1 MIAPIHPWS
10 NGLEGR
16 VREMFGPGGLL
27 SKAKNFEHRHAQQD
41 MAAAVARS
49 LEHGRHLVVEAGTG
63 IGKSLAYLLPSVH
76 FAVEQGRKALVSTYT
91 INLQEQLF
99 HKDLPLVD
107 KVVPFEF
114 QSTLLKGRHN
124 YICPHRLKRAR
135 QQAAD
140 LFVTSEQAELQRLW
154 EWWQATEDGTLSDFD
169 HAPDPKVWALV
180 CSEAHVCT
188 PRTCGNDPKCFY
200 QQARKRLVDAHVV
213 VMNHTLFFTCLGGI
227 DEDLLAGEGY
237 LFPNDFVVFDEAH
250 NLEAAAARHIGLCV
264 GSSALRYQLHRL
276 YHPTTRKGLF
286 VLAKNL
292 QGQKLVV
299 DLLDRV
305 DSFFGKLELAC
316 RFEQGNEWRV
326 RQPDLVDDSL
336 SLPAMQLRQAL
347 LEAAAGAED
356 ETQQVELRDMA
367 RRFAEFKDDLSTFL
381 SQAHENYVYWVERSG
396 KGHGSGLQMHG
407 APVDLAGVLEPML
420 FKPGSSA
427 LMTSAT
433 LSVGQGLDYFQKRV
447 GAFEADTLQLDSP
460 FDYAKQMEVFIPKHM
475 PEPSMGKE
483 YEAALQRWIRYFLE
497 QTEGRAFVLFTSYG
511 AMQRV
516 AQAMTSWLAEKNWP
530 LLLQGGGMS
539 RKRMLDDF
547 KSRGNAVLFGTD
559 SFWQGVD
566 VPGEALVNVI
576 VTRLPFAVP
585 DHPLI
590 EARLELIEERG
601 GDPFREYSLPEAI
614 LKFRQGVGRLIR
626 TATDHGQVAILDG
639 RILSKS
645 YGKAFLAKLPE
656 CPVVLLGDDVL
667 DGIAPEE

>member
-1 MIAPIHPWS
+1 MIAPLQPWD
-10 NGLEGR
+10 NGLESR

-27 SKAKNFEHRHAQQD
+27 SKAKNFEHRQPQQE
-41 MAAAVARS
+41 MASAVARS
-49 LEHGRHLVVEAGTG
+49 LENERHLVVEAGTG
-63 IGKSLAYLLPSVH
+63 IGKSLAYLLPAVH

-99 HKDLPLVD
+99 HKDIPLVE
-107 KVVPFEF
+107 KIVPFDF
-114 QSTLLKGRHN
+114 QATLLKGRHN

-135 QQAAD
+135 QLAAD
-140 LFVTSEQAELQRLW
+140 LFVTSEKAELERLW
-154 EWWQATEDGTLSDFD
+154 EWWQATTDGTLSDFNL
-169 HAPDPKVWALV
+169 APDPKVWAQV

-200 QQARKRLVDAHVV
+200 QQARKRLVEAHVV

-227 DEDLLAGEGY
+227 DEDMMAGGGY

-250 NLEAAAARHIGLCV
+250 NLESAAARHIGLSV
-264 GSSALRYQLHRL
+264 GSSSLRYQLHRL
-276 YHPTTRKGLF
+276 YHPTTRKGLL
-286 VLAKNL
+286 VLARNTE
-292 QGQKLVV
+292 GQRMVV

-305 DSFFGKLELAC
+305 DEFFSKLENAC
-316 RFEQGNEWRV
+316 RFDQGNEWRV
-326 RQPDLVDDSL
+326 RQPDVVEDSL

-347 LEAAAGAED
+347 LDAAASSED

-367 RRFAEFKDDLSTFL
+367 RRFAEFKDDLSVFL

-396 KGHGSGLQMHG
+396 RGSSGALQLHG

-420 FKPGSSA
+420 FKPGNTA
-427 LMTSAT
+427 IMTSAT
-433 LSVGQGLDYFQKRV
+433 LSVGEGLDYFQKRV

-460 FDYAKQMEVFIPKHM
+460 FDYARQMKVFIPKRM
-475 PEPSMGKE
+475 PEPSQGRE
-483 YEAALQRWIRYFLE
+483 YEEALQRWIRYFLG
-497 QTEGRAFVLFTSYG
+497 QTGGRAFVLFTSYG

-516 AQAMTSWLAEKNWP
+516 AQGMAGWLAEQGWP
-530 LLLQGGGMS
+530 FMLQGGGMS
-539 RKRMLDDF
+539 RKKMLDDF
-547 KSRGNAVLFGTD
+547 KSRDHAVLFGTD

-590 EARLELIEERG
+590 EARLEWIEERG

-626 TATDHGQVAILDG
+626 TATDHGQVAILDA

-645 YGKAFLAKLPE
+645 YGKAFLAKLPD
-656 CPVVLLGDDVL
+656 CPVTLLGDEVL
-667 DGIAPEE
+667 GGAGLED